1 MVTREVLYEQR
12 PLWVMTEC
20 NERASLQPRSIP
32 TRLRKSVGTLTNS
45 TVNNLELGMTVAA
58 WCCHQTSTPLGPW
71 AGWAV
76 GDAPG
81 RTPQGRLGPTC
92 WGWGSACLELLRS
105 PGRTASSWQD
115 SIPWAGQHPLGRQ
128 RRLAARPGGLG
139 LGAACHLLS
148 SLALQPLQRPERSGR
163 TDRGRRVVLRVIR

>member
-32 TRLRKSVGTLTNS
+32 TRLRKSVGTFTNF

-58 WCCHQTSTPLGPW
+58 WCCHQTSAPLGPW
-71 AGWAV
+71 ADWAV

-81 RTPQGRLGPTC
+81 HTPQGRLGPTC
-92 WGWGSACLELLRS
+92 WGWGSACLELLQS
-105 PGRTASSWQD
+105 PGRTASPGQD
-115 SIPWAGQHPLGRQ
+115 SIPWAGSAGSQLTPTGW
-128 RRLAARPGGLG
+128 GWGLH
-139 LGAACHLLS
+139 ATSSPAWLS
-148 SLALQPLQRPERSGR
+148 SPCSGQRGQEGQTRAEGWFS
-163 TDRGRRVVLRVIR
+163 VL